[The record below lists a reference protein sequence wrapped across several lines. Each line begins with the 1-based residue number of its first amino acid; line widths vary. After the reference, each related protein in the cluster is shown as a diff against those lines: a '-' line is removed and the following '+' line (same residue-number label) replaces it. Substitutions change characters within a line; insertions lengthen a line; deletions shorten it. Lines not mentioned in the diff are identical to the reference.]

1 MPRLQGGLGENDH
14 TVAVGDLD
22 TLDVVLF
29 QELPPQR
36 RDRSRVARIQR
47 TGELPGTD
55 LAQRRRAFLELSL
68 EPLPEG
74 RGGQRLCG
82 LGLDPVL
89 MPQQPADEQR
99 HQQDAG
105 QCKGQVVVLETACHG
120 LQIIPVPAQPHRAS
134 VQCRVMIVPMRIDIF
149 SDTVCPWCYLAKRR
163 FDLALT
169 ERPQY
174 EPRITWRAFEL
185 NLDLPAEGVD
195 RQWFIANRV
204 GDPARFAETQESL
217 VSLGQAVGLDFRF
230 ERIRLVPNTRRTHLL
245 ILHARRSGLQ
255 STVKERVMRA
265 YFEEGADIGDVEVL
279 VGLGVEAGLAEND
292 ARNAI
297 VLRAGQ
303 DSVVAAERH
312 AAALG
317 ITGVPTYV
325 FDGKYT
331 MSGAQEIGTLAQVLD
346 QVAGMAA
353 ARDPQP

>member
-1 MPRLQGGLGENDH
+1 M
-14 TVAVGDLD
+14 
-22 TLDVVLF
+22 
-29 QELPPQR
+29 
-36 RDRSRVARIQR
+36 
-47 TGELPGTD
+47 
-55 LAQRRRAFLELSL
+55 
-68 EPLPEG
+68 
-74 RGGQRLCG
+74 
-82 LGLDPVL
+82 
-89 MPQQPADEQR
+89 
-99 HQQDAG
+99 
-105 QCKGQVVVLETACHG
+105 
-120 LQIIPVPAQPHRAS
+120 
-134 VQCRVMIVPMRIDIF
+134 
-149 SDTVCPWCYLAKRR
+149 
-163 FDLALT
+163 
-169 ERPQY
+169 
-174 EPRITWRAFEL
+174 
-185 NLDLPAEGVD
+185 
-195 RQWFIANRV
+195 
-204 GDPARFAETQESL
+204 
-217 VSLGQAVGLDFRF
+217 SLGQAVGLDFRF